1 MPTTPYFTFAFVL
14 LAMLLASTITHAQQ
28 GNLPVPV
35 QKLPSYP
42 PAVCVTP
49 NWTSESCASRSPT
62 YGPQNEPSGWQCG
75 DVRIIVSSDSTTF
88 FSTEFLIT
96 GIETRDSRFKLV
108 KDELYLNGRL
118 CTSFPEHN
126 KTESLP
132 PYPPVTCLKPNGA
145 SKPCENRQ
153 ASPAQSQAAVISIA
167 PGDEAAT
174 VSVEGLLT
182 PDDGDQFRAMTNA
195 LTKAVVVLSS
205 NGGSIKAGITI
216 GEAIRLKGFHSVVVG
231 RCASACALAWLG
243 GTPRSMAAE
252 AQIGFHAAY
261 NASTG
266 QETAVGNA
274 LVGAYLSR
282 IGLPY
287 KAVIYITQAAPT
299 SMTWLTFSE
308 AKQNGIDV
316 TLVDKSTILS
326 RGPSGSGTST
336 PLDEAQNQ

>member
-1 MPTTPYFTFAFVL
+1 
-14 LAMLLASTITHAQQ
+14 
-28 GNLPVPV
+28 
-35 QKLPSYP
+35 
-42 PAVCVTP
+42 
-49 NWTSESCASRSPT
+49 
-62 YGPQNEPSGWQCG
+62 
-75 DVRIIVSSDSTTF
+75 
-88 FSTEFLIT
+88 
-96 GIETRDSRFKLV
+96 
-108 KDELYLNGRL
+108 
-118 CTSFPEHN
+118 
-126 KTESLP
+126 
-132 PYPPVTCLKPNGA
+132 
-145 SKPCENRQ
+145 
-153 ASPAQSQAAVISIA
+153 
-167 PGDEAAT
+167 
-174 VSVEGLLT
+174 
-182 PDDGDQFRAMTNA
+182 
-195 LTKAVVVLSS
+195 
-205 NGGSIKAGITI
+205 
-216 GEAIRLKGFHSVVVG
+216 
-231 RCASACALAWLG
+231 
-243 GTPRSMAAE
+243 MAAE